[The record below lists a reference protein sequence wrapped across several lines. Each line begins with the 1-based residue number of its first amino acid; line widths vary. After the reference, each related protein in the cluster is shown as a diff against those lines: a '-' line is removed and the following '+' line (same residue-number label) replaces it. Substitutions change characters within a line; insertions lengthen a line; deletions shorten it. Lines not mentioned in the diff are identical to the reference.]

1 VFKRDIAKSAPSSR
15 DRANE
20 GVHEGVNRW
29 SGSGFFAKV
38 SPTGVVN
45 SHQDTT
51 QFIFRNFLMGFL
63 NGSPLFFR
71 NAARFARVKCQV
83 QSEDFL
89 SERFF
94 EG

>member
-1 VFKRDIAKSAPSSR
+1 MFKRDIAKSTPSSR

-20 GVHEGVNRW
+20 GVREGVKPYSKLRF
-29 SGSGFFAKV
+29 SAKV
-38 SPTGVVN
+38 SPTAVVDR
-45 SHQDTT
+45 HQDTT
-51 QFIFRNFLMGFL
+51 QFIFRNFLMGFR

-71 NAARFARVKCQV
+71 NAARFARVECQV